1 MEEWTKLPRNGES
14 WFKNRKI
21 KEKEQ
26 VSFLREP
33 GMEIYIYK
41 KGILVTTLKG
51 EWRNLLLVIQK
62 NLTFE
67 GSFITM
73 FFYHAQLLMHF
84 IDGNEIK
91 FPYFLLC
98 SLRKMASIV

>member
-1 MEEWTKLPRNGES
+1 LPRNGES

-51 EWRNLLLVIQK
+51 E
-62 NLTFE
+62 
-67 GSFITM
+67 
-73 FFYHAQLLMHF
+73 
-84 IDGNEIK
+84 
-91 FPYFLLC
+91 
-98 SLRKMASIV
+98 